1 MQELKAKQQSPF
13 TIDKPWLAQQRPG
26 LLLTQDACRA
36 CDVDSSV
43 VAQVTKPALPL
54 LHSQTAL
61 FLLGNFRT
69 AVMHFAII
77 TKDVMLATGSLLVRQ
92 RRLSL

>member
-36 CDVDSSV
+36 CDVDSSA
-43 VAQVTKPALPL
+43 VAQVTELALPFI
-54 LHSQTAL
+54 H
-61 FLLGNFRT
+61 
-69 AVMHFAII
+69 
-77 TKDVMLATGSLLVRQ
+77 
-92 RRLSL
+92 